1 MYNSVSNLLDRAENL
16 TQKRLTIRLT
26 NIVIGVFRTAND
38 VKQTLVQG
46 RQTLENSVSKK
57 LTIGIGK
64 NTETIAIDKYLI
76 NV

>member
-1 MYNSVSNLLDRAENL
+1 MYNSGSNLLWIERRTLLRSDLLLDIL
-16 TQKRLTIRLT
+16 TLLS
-26 NIVIGVFRTAND
+26 VHYSTAND

-64 NTETIAIDKYLI
+64 NTETIAIVDNDI
-76 NV
+76 